1 MYNKHKKML
10 DIDFSVMLTK
20 APMLK
25 GWIKKEGTTGRRRLF
40 EAIRAEQPNFTQAS
54 LTQYINGD
62 RTPSFGIAQIIAE
75 ITGIPV
81 FLLPFR
87 FVNRPDNKL

>member
-1 MYNKHKKML
+1 
-10 DIDFSVMLTK
+10 
-20 APMLK
+20 MLK
-25 GWIKKEGTTGRRRLF
+25 NWIKREGTEGRRLLF
-40 EAIRAEQPNFTQAS
+40 EAIRAKQPSFSQVS

-62 RTPSFGIAQIIAE
+62 RIPNFKIAEIIAE

-87 FVNRPDNKL
+87 FVNRPDSKNL

>member
-1 MYNKHKKML
+1 
-10 DIDFSVMLTK
+10 
-20 APMLK
+20 MLK
-25 GWIKKEGTTGRRRLF
+25 GWIQKEGTVGRRRLF
-40 EAIRAEQPNFTQAS
+40 EAIRAEQPSFTQAS

-62 RTPSFGIAQIIAE
+62 RIPDFGIAQVIAG

-87 FVNRPDNKL
+87 FTNRPGDNPG

>member
-1 MYNKHKKML
+1 
-10 DIDFSVMLTK
+10 
-20 APMLK
+20 MLK
-25 GWIKKEGTTGRRRLF
+25 NWIKLQGTEGRRRLF
-40 EAIRAEQPNFTQAS
+40 EAIRAKQPSFSQAS

-62 RTPSFGIAQIIAE
+62 RIPDFGITQVIAE

-87 FVNRPDNKL
+87 FVNRPDRTKSS

>member
-1 MYNKHKKML
+1 ML
-10 DIDFSVMLTK
+10 DMDFCTVLSVHL
-20 APMLK
+20 MLK
-25 GWIKKEGTTGRRRLF
+25 GWIQKEGTAGRRRLL
-40 EAIRAEQPNFTQAS
+40 EAIKTKQPRFTQAS

-62 RTPSFGIAQIIAE
+62 RIPDFDIALIISE

-87 FVNRPDNKL
+87 YVNRPSEGKD

>member
-1 MYNKHKKML
+1 
-10 DIDFSVMLTK
+10 
-20 APMLK
+20 MLK
-25 GWIKKEGTTGRRRLF
+25 SWITREGTEGRRRLF
-40 EAIRAEQPNFTQAS
+40 EAIRANQPSFSQAS

-62 RTPSFGIAQIIAE
+62 RIPDFAIAQVIAE

-87 FVNRPDNKL
+87 FVNRPVGRTD

>member
-1 MYNKHKKML
+1 
-10 DIDFSVMLTK
+10 
-20 APMLK
+20 MLK
-25 GWIKKEGTTGRRRLF
+25 NWIKREGTEGRRRLF
-40 EAIRAEQPNFTQAS
+40 EAIRAKQPSFSQAS

-62 RTPSFGIAQIIAE
+62 RTPDLGIAQVIAE

-87 FVNRPDNKL
+87 FVNRPDGRKP